1 MNLDDPSDGEDN
13 ELFATAMGNNA
24 TNGCTQIAGVQLR
37 DPSLELKWVHENWNC
52 GNPSWYQVKKS
63 FFIIFDI

>member
-37 DPSLELKWVHENWNC
+37 DPSFELKRDF
-52 GNPSWYQVKKS
+52 S
-63 FFIIFDI
+63 